1 MNDRGL
7 DYYAI
12 SYITFSPIF
21 FQHFLYCYCT
31 KAIYLSIYLSDEC
44 KREPSVQRHRFMT
57 AASSER
63 FLSIYGQHNIVL
75 VGIDWESC
83 MMLNVLGIVTMTTGK
98 RGDYA

>member
-21 FQHFLYCYCT
+21 FFQHFLYCT
-31 KAIYLSIYLSDEC
+31 KAIYLSIYLMNV
-44 KREPSVQRHRFMT
+44 RENPAFNATGSLT

-63 FLSIYGQHNIVL
+63 FYQSM
-75 VGIDWESC
+75 DS
-83 MMLNVLGIVTMTTGK
+83 TT
-98 RGDYA
+98 